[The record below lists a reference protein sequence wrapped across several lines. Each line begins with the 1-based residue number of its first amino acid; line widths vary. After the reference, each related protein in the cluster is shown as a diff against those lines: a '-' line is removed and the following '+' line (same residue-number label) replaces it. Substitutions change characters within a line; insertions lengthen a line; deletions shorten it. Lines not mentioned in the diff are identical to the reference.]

1 MLQICVVGWHFRRE
15 FTESL
20 RTVADRFDIVVVANR
35 AGDSRG
41 LRTVER
47 ENTGLDWGAFSYF
60 LDHEWNPGASVLFLH
75 DDTEAGDAFW
85 LDVEQIDY
93 DQAFIFRDP
102 ENSNA
107 RTATVAPISPAR
119 A

>member
-60 LDHEWNPGASVLFLH
+60 LDHEWNPVHG
-75 DDTEAGDAFW
+75 
-85 LDVEQIDY
+85 
-93 DQAFIFRDP
+93 
-102 ENSNA
+102 
-107 RTATVAPISPAR
+107 
-119 A
+119 